1 VANMPGAN
9 RLGHG
14 NMGGSSGNNNQDQSG
29 AEANP
34 EDAKTDEDKTKG
46 ETSSDADKLSGQ
58 VFGGGPIVGVAST
71 SKAETI
77 REFNHKN
84 HYDQWQFIYE
94 PSSERGGL
102 INTPYQPSWL
112 PTAPNIQQG
121 SGMPGGTGPRNPPAP
136 NSNALSSPVQ

>member
-1 VANMPGAN
+1 MANMPGAN

-102 INTPYQPSWL
+102 LYTPYQPPWQ
-112 PTAPNIQQG
+112 PPAPNLQHG
-121 SGMPGGTGPRNPPAP
+121 SGMPGETGLQNPPAP
-136 NSNALSSPVQ
+136 NPTAPSSPVQ